1 MHLSIKLTAR
11 SGRRLAAGVALACSA
26 VLLPVA
32 ASAASAA
39 PSTPGHPVTGVLSLA
54 SSGSAAVTHPQSKQ
68 LATAA
73 LGSFMVVLTK
83 VRDTETGKTGQ
94 AEVLARGYVNGK
106 LLATRRIGDGYGW
119 NWFASGVCSLTI
131 TTGTGPSPVHVV
143 RQITVVMLYDPGI
156 GCVST
161 ITKSWPAQLTP
172 ASQPA
177 PARPVTAYIVNV
189 NGGFP
194 SVTPV
199 DTATSTALKPITG
212 VGRPIAI
219 TPNGRTAYVV
229 NGSSDTVTPITTATN
244 TVGKAIKVGNEPE
257 VIVVTR
263 NDHAAGAVQ
272 QRPAPAAPAAAF
284 PHRRSRSQPARFQRA
299 RLLPRA

>member
-1 MHLSIKLTAR
+1 MKLTAR
-11 SGRRLAAGVALACSA
+11 RGPRLAAGVALACSA
-26 VLLPVA
+26 LLVPVA

-39 PSTPGHPVTGVLSLA
+39 PGTPGHRAAAALPLA
-54 SSGSAAVTHPQSKQ
+54 SSGSAAAPHPQSRQ
-68 LATAA
+68 LASAT
-73 LGSFMVVLTK
+73 LGSFQVVLTK
-83 VRDTETGKTGQ
+83 VRDTEPGKTGQ

-131 TTGTGPSPVHVV
+131 TTGTGPPPVHVV
-143 RQITVVMLYDPGI
+143 RQVTAVMLYDPGL
-156 GCVST
+156 GCVSA
-161 ITKSWPAQLTP
+161 ITKSWPAQLAP

-177 PARPVTAYIVNV
+177 PARPVTAYVVNV

-219 TPNGRTAYVV
+219 TPDGTTAYAA
-229 NGSSDTVTPITTATN
+229 NYGNYPYDQGTVTPIQTATD
-244 TVGKAIKVGNEPE
+244 TAGKAIKVGTEPE
-257 VIVVTR
+257 VIVIT
-263 NDHAAGAVQ
+263 
-272 QRPAPAAPAAAF
+272 P
-284 PHRRSRSQPARFQRA
+284 
-299 RLLPRA
+299 